1 MKIAAE
7 CRGFRALTLYF
18 SASSC
23 WYAWFIALSSHFAT
37 FKSCVAFGDAIPPSL
52 LPLREHFY
60 LRTRLTSVRYYWH
73 MDLYLTVSL
82 VSGDTSW
89 NVPVPLFHGTEIP
102 WGSAEQKLWPNRS
115 LKFSVSFLPCW
126 LKLCTMVVISVSVPM
141 AKLRQN
147 DHILCRRAV
156 PCLLPSLAF
165 RSFLFS
171 FSVFVVYLNFKASLL
186 DWRRFKLVWCPWLN
200 SIFVFKMKPG
210 WATTK
215 LLCVPWLG
223 VCCVISS
230 IHNRGVF

>member
-1 MKIAAE
+1 MSRVSGSHLILL
-7 CRGFRALTLYF
+7 CFLLLIRLVHCLVISLCHFQILRCVWRCHTSVTVAL
-18 SASSC
+18 AR
-23 WYAWFIALSSHFAT
+23 T
-37 FKSCVAFGDAIPPSL
+37 F
-52 LPLREHFY
+52 LPE
-60 LRTRLTSVRYYWH
+60 TRLTSVRYYWH